1 MAVAGASWRGGSVVM
16 CPVEWLDLM
25 VSFWLFCELTGQD
38 GVVVVPGL
46 FIFVSAALWHFR
58 HFLPSY

>member
-1 MAVAGASWRGGSVVM
+1 MVM